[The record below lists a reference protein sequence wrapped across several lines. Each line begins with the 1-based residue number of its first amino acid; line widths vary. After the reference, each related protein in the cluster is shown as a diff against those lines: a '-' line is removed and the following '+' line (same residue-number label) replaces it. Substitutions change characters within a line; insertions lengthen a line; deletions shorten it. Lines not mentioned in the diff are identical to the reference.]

1 MLAEK
6 YSQEISNILA
16 KYPPEE
22 RRSAVMPLL
31 HLVQCDQMVIDRAA
45 MAEVAAIL
53 EITTTE
59 VASIVGFYSLYY
71 DQPGGQYR
79 IQVCTDLP
87 CALRG
92 ADQFMAQLCE
102 RLGIEPGG
110 TTQDGLFTVEPV
122 MCLAACDKAP
132 MFQLQSREGINYY
145 ENQTVENAISLIES
159 LRAQVAHKGG
169 YTLRDEN
176 E

>member
-6 YSQEISNILA
+6 YTTEIQTILA

-31 HLVQCDQMVIDRAA
+31 FLAQRDQLYVDRRS
-45 MAEVAAIL
+45 MSEIAEIL
-53 EITTTE
+53 GISTTE
-59 VASIVGFYSLYY
+59 VASVVGFYSLYY
-71 DQPGGQYR
+71 DQPGGKYR

-92 ADQFMAQLCE
+92 AEQFMEQLCQ
-102 RLGIEPGG
+102 RLGIKPGE
-110 TTQDGLFTVEPV
+110 TTSDGLFTVEPV
-122 MCLAACDKAP
+122 MCLASCDKAP
-132 MFQLQSREGINYY
+132 MFQVQSGGGLAYY
-145 ENQTVENAISLIES
+145 EDQTVENALALIEQ
-159 LRAQVAHKGG
+159 LRTETGSKGSSK
-169 YTLRDEN
+169 RKDEY

>member
-6 YSQEISNILA
+6 YAQEVNQILA
-16 KYPPEE
+16 KYPQEE
-22 RRSAVMPLL
+22 RRAAVMPLL
-31 HLVQCDQMVIDRAA
+31 HLVQRDQMVIDRKS
-45 MAEVAAIL
+45 MD
-53 EITTTE
+53 E
-59 VASIVGFYSLYY
+59 VASILGISATDVASVVGFYTLFH
-71 DQPGGQYR
+71 DKPGGKFR

-92 ADQFMAQLCE
+92 ADQFMEQLCE
-102 RLGIEPGG
+102 RLGIEPGE
-110 TTQDGLFTVEPV
+110 TTPDGLFTVEAV

-132 MFQLQSREGINYY
+132 MFQVQSENGLEYH
-145 ENQTVENAISLIES
+145 ENQTVENALSLIEG

-169 YTLRDEN
+169 LKRRQEH